1 MPYANIAANLFMAE
15 PDGSFAVT
23 LATSQKG
30 LVIKMSRE
38 LLERE
43 ANYQTAMRMFRS
55 LLDKG
60 TITKEDYAKAEQLM
74 REKYK
79 PVVGTLFSDIGL
91 T

>member
-1 MPYANIAANLFMAE
+1 
-15 PDGSFAVT
+15 
-23 LATSQKG
+23 
-30 LVIKMSRE
+30 MSRE

-79 PVVGTLFSDIGL
+79 PVVGTLFSDIEL